1 MMDVTPFRIETSDQ
15 VLEDLKARLTATRW
29 PDAETVDDWSQGTPL
44 DYVQRICRYWAEDYD
59 WRAREAMLN
68 RLEQFRAAVDGVG
81 LHFVHV
87 RSPHA
92 GAQPLLLSHGWP
104 GSIVEFA
111 KAIPL
116 LTDPVAHGGSADD
129 AFHVVAPSL
138 PGFGF
143 SDKPKTPGTGV
154 GRIAELFDDLMRGLG
169 YDSYVAQG
177 GDWGSLITT
186 MIGAQNRGAVRA
198 IHVNMPIARPT
209 LQDSD
214 QPDAE
219 AKAGLDALKDYQD
232 NDSGYSKQQATRPQ
246 SLAYGLADSPAGQ
259 AAWILE
265 KFWKWTDCDGHPEN
279 VLTRDELL
287 DNIMMY
293 WLPNTAGSSARLY
306 WESFGKPLS
315 GLPVTVPTGCSLFP
329 KEIFRPARAW
339 AERTYSNLVYWNVL
353 DRGGHFAAFEQTDL
367 FVQELRRYFGR
378 FR

>member
-1 MMDVTPFRIETSDQ
+1 MDVTPFRIETSDQ
-15 VLEDLKARLTATRW
+15 VLDDLKARLTATRW

-68 RLEQFRAAVDGVG
+68 RLEQFRAVVDGVG

-246 SLAYGLADSPAGQ
+246 SVAYGLADSPAGQ

-367 FVQELRRYFGR
+367 FVQELRTYFGR
-378 FR
+378 IR

>member
-1 MMDVTPFRIETSDQ
+1 MDVTPFRIETSDQ